1 MMKTKLIMLCA
12 SAALVFAASSLCAAP
27 EAKAQDELTFT
38 IEFTATPEAPLSSRV
53 TYKGA
58 NTKVKYLRNAYGGV
72 ANTFEDNTWEYK
84 VNDDL
89 KVQFSLYGP
98 WEEGKRVKSSF
109 NFGEK
114 GLYVRYTKEEYP
126 HRPQYISTPAIEGY
140 KLDKVTIKTTTHKR
154 RFYLLT
160 SNQVEEPTAYDLLGD
175 YTRYGETAMEEPFTF
190 TFKNLS
196 TEGAE
201 TSSAGKSY
209 YLGNWTNGNIQS
221 IEYTYVKE

>member
-1 MMKTKLIMLCA
+1 MIMKTRFISLLAVLCLA
-12 SAALVFAASSLCAAP
+12 FGAN
-27 EAKAQDELTFT
+27 AQEKLTFT
-38 IEFTATPEAPLSSRV
+38 IDLTATPDAPLASRM

-58 NTKVKYLRNAYGGV
+58 NTKVKYLRTATGGI

-84 VNDDL
+84 ADDDL

-98 WEEGKRVKSSF
+98 WENGARIKSSF

-114 GLYVRYTKEEYP
+114 GLYVRYTKDEYP

-140 KLDKVTIKTTTHKR
+140 KLDQVTVTTTTHKR

-160 SNQVEEPTAYDLLGD
+160 SNQVESPMSYDLLGD
-175 YTRYGETAMEEPFTF
+175 YKGYGETAMEAPFTF

-201 TSSAGKSY
+201 TSEAGKSY
-209 YLGNWTNGNIQS
+209 YLGNWTNGTIQS
-221 IEYTYVKE
+221 IEYTYIKE